1 MCSMGMLRRFKYDLN
16 GNTIVLY
23 STTPEFSKVIYQA
36 LKMNTDARPEK
47 DIIPPL
53 EIMEKAAASLVS
65 SEILKS
71 RDMKRF
77 DFMPDFRDSE
87 GRIMFNSRITCEID
101 GKMFTTIIEPVFTRI
116 DEKRFTKEEWEHYL
130 TRKIHRLKAYMDQI
144 EEKKEE
150 RPQLVIVCEDMNDFR
165 KVSTIIC
172 NLFPE
177 NKLEQIYYTA
187 EGSLKSANYDIL
199 QSLIRVTSVKRIS
212 GMKLPE
218 SVSSQLAYRFF

>member
-1 MCSMGMLRRFKYDLN
+1 M
-16 GNTIVLY
+16 
-23 STTPEFSKVIYQA
+23 
-36 LKMNTDARPEK
+36 
-47 DIIPPL
+47 
-53 EIMEKAAASLVS
+53 
-65 SEILKS
+65 
-71 RDMKRF
+71 
-77 DFMPDFRDSE
+77 
-87 GRIMFNSRITCEID
+87 
-101 GKMFTTIIEPVFTRI
+101 
-116 DEKRFTKEEWEHYL
+116 
-130 TRKIHRLKAYMDQI
+130 KAYMDQV

-150 RPQLVIVCEDMNDFR
+150 KPQLVIVCEDMNDFR